1 MDNMQKESEVIVAM
15 LAKQLNK
22 KLEDV
27 TLQARIKEDLAA
39 DSLDVVELI
48 MNIEEKYGI
57 TVPDEAA
64 LEIKTVG
71 DLVKFVEKFNK

>member
-1 MDNMQKESEVIVAM
+1 MENGQKQSEVIVGM

-22 KLEDV
+22 KLSDV
-27 TLQARIKEDLAA
+27 TLEMRIREDLNA

-48 MNIEEKYGI
+48 MNIEDKYGI

-64 LEIKTVG
+64 LEIKTVA
-71 DLVKFVEKFNK
+71 DLVKFVEKFK